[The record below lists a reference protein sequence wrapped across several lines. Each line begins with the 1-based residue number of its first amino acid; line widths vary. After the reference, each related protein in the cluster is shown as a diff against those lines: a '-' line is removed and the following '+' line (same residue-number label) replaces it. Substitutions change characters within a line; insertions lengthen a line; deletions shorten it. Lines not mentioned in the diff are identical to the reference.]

1 MCYWSCLIL
10 LVFLPFRELLV
21 NSEKKKANIKLA
33 EARVCL
39 MSFTWSAASEDV
51 HQPTGDQG
59 TGKRT
64 KTSHYNEV
72 KVPSSVIYNHDGK
85 VPGNSF
91 GDVKATTSYAEAK
104 VSNYTELLHHLPNS
118 NNTITSWDIDGG
130 LAADFDGSLSGLGA
144 ELGSTTYNM
153 R

>member
-1 MCYWSCLIL
+1 
-10 LVFLPFRELLV
+10 
-21 NSEKKKANIKLA
+21 
-33 EARVCL
+33 
-39 MSFTWSAASEDV
+39 MSFTWSAASDDV
-51 HQPTGDQG
+51 HQSSGDQG

-72 KVPSSVIYNHDGK
+72 KVPTSAAYSHEGKIQGSGYGDSK
-85 VPGNSF
+85 VPSSF
-91 GDVKATTSYAEAK
+91 SDVKTSTY
-104 VSNYTELLHHLPNS
+104 SELLHHLPSTNS
-118 NNTITSWDIDGG
+118 TITSWDIDGG